1 MAGLVENFFYG
12 LCKGT
17 STDIVQRC
25 FVEPAL
31 SPGVQGYNP
40 VNTLVYGGIL
50 LLLSFFVIFPL
61 LDRRGIKFDFKF
73 ILALLPY
80 ILFGSAF
87 RVIQDMGIFSRS
99 FNPLEFGYYTYTP
112 GIWFLTAFI
121 AFAGI
126 AFAWLADK
134 KFKTGF
140 HKPFAAFGLLFSLP
154 VLAFDVLNFKPASA
168 GGVFLALAMV
178 GFAVLAAK
186 LLLEKL
192 LKNRLLENRF
202 NLLVVAGQALDGS
215 ATFVATQVF
224 SCGEQHPLSSAIL
237 GVYPVAFVIVKVVL
251 AIVILHYI
259 ETEIQN
265 ENLRGFAKLL
275 LLVLGMAPGLRD
287 MITVGVGTCL

>member
-87 RVIQDMGIFSRS
+87 RVIHDMGIFSRS
-99 FNPLEFGYYTYTP
+99 FNLSNRRPITSSPVTAAICRNCVGARKRWAS
-112 GIWFLTAFI
+112 IWRFMARCSMTSRPCWARPIAPVPRACLPKPWPSRCTSASMPRACGAWARFL
-121 AFAGI
+121 
-126 AFAWLADK
+126 
-134 KFKTGF
+134 
-140 HKPFAAFGLLFSLP
+140 P
-154 VLAFDVLNFKPASA
+154 
-168 GGVFLALAMV
+168 
-178 GFAVLAAK
+178 
-186 LLLEKL
+186 
-192 LKNRLLENRF
+192 R
-202 NLLVVAGQALDGS
+202 
-215 ATFVATQVF
+215 
-224 SCGEQHPLSSAIL
+224 
-237 GVYPVAFVIVKVVL
+237 
-251 AIVILHYI
+251 
-259 ETEIQN
+259 
-265 ENLRGFAKLL
+265 
-275 LLVLGMAPGLRD
+275 
-287 MITVGVGTCL
+287 